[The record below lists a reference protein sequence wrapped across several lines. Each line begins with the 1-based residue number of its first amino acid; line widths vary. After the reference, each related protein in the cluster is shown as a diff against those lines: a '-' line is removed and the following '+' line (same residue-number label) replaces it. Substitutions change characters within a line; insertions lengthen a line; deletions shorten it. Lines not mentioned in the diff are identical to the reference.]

1 MLWASSRAY
10 SHREDVGLLPVRGE
24 PERMAWV
31 ELEVCQGKRALAT
44 KARTSVTL
52 EVLSSVFYS
61 WAHFLSS
68 I

>member
-1 MLWASSRAY
+1 MPWASSRAF
-10 SHREDVGLLPVRGE
+10 SHREEVGLLPVRGK

-31 ELEVCQGKRALAT
+31 ELEVCQAKRALST

-52 EVLSSVFYS
+52 EVLSSVFYN

>member
-1 MLWASSRAY
+1 MLWASLWAF
-10 SHREDVGLLPVRGE
+10 SHCEEVGLLPVRGK

-44 KARTSVTL
+44 KARTSVAP

-68 I
+68 M